1 MIGSRLRRLR
11 LARGMTQSELAAPK
25 YTHAYVSSIEA
36 GRRRP
41 SQDALSHFASKLG
54 VEIEELQTG
63 RQAGAAAR
71 LQLRLAEAMVTLSA
85 GGLDEAGEAF
95 RSIAKE
101 ARRAGLPLVQAKAEE
116 GLGLLL
122 ERQERPEDAL
132 EQYRLAEQILQDRPA
147 ADRVDA
153 VAGKARCFHS
163 LGDVRYEIHILEML
177 LTEIEREQLIDPN
190 ALARLHAALVFAYVD
205 AGLYEKAAESAAELE
220 ALSPRVN
227 DPLRVAQMNLHVAR
241 AYLVQGRVE
250 EAERSLHRAED
261 AYRQLS
267 LKTETGYAHLALGY
281 VHSRAGKRKEARM
294 ELEDALAIFEETGD
308 VKDRTRAMNE
318 LGRLERQAGRTD
330 RARDLLETSISLM
343 RENDTPILAWA
354 HRELGLLLSRADAPT
369 AEKHLRTAIEI
380 YERSDQTIDVAVT
393 YRALGDLL
401 RSGGD
406 GDAGCEAYRRGI
418 MALEPR
424 L

>member
-406 GDAGCEAYRRGI
+406 GEAGCEAYRRGI

>member
-1 MIGSRLRRLR
+1 
-11 LARGMTQSELAAPK
+11 MTQSELAAPK

-343 RENDTPILAWA
+343 RDNDTPILAWA

-406 GDAGCEAYRRGI
+406 GEAGCEAYRRGI